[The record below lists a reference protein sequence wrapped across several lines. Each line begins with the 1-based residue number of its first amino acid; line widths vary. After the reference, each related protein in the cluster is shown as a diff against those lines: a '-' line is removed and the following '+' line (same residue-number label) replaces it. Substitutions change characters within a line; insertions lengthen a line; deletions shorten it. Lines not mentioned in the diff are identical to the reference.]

1 MSDFN
6 NWVKKEEKKIK
17 DLFDKKNQQK
27 YKSLGFLEKINNFW
41 NKVKWYLV
49 ILLLLVVLMI
59 YYNKEK
65 LGSVSMAVV
74 LVMAFLFIIIVFAF
88 NDSKG
93 PYANSLPFGTYPMP
107 PHLGLNGVSNEVR
120 FVN

>member
-1 MSDFN
+1 
-6 NWVKKEEKKIK
+6 
-17 DLFDKKNQQK
+17 
-27 YKSLGFLEKINNFW
+27 
-41 NKVKWYLV
+41 
-49 ILLLLVVLMI
+49 MI

-93 PYANSLPFGTYPMP
+93 QYANSLPYSTSPMP
-107 PHLGLNGVSNEVR
+107 PHLGLDGVSNEIR